1 MEKIF
6 HLRWW
11 DYSKKKFNLNGRVCL
26 DTIIPFGVLGM
37 MIMYITNPFFLG
49 QFSLLSSEALNTIF
63 YTLLSIFVVD
73 NIVSLIAII
82 DIKSTTALVSKENRE
97 DNTAEITA
105 KVREMLLESPKLFAE
120 KRLFNAYPKLQT
132 IRIKVK
138 EKIEQT
144 KEEIDQRLDQTKELI
159 DDTIDRTKEELN
171 KRIKNKR
178 K

>member
-1 MEKIF
+1 MIKKEI
-6 HLRWW
+6 
-11 DYSKKKFNLNGRVCL
+11 SK
-26 DTIIPFGVLGM
+26 VLGVKKCPELSFVADNS
-37 MIMYITNPFFLG
+37 IERSAEITRRLK
-49 QFSLLSSEALNTIF
+49 
-63 YTLLSIFVVD
+63 TLVPEED
-73 NIVSLIAII
+73 
-82 DIKSTTALVSKENRE
+82 KENRE
-97 DNTAEITA
+97 DNAAEITA